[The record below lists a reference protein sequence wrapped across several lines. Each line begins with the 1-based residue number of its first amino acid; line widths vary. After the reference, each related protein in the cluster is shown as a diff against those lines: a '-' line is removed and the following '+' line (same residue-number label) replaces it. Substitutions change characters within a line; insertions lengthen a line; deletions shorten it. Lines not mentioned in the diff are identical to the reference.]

1 MAIVIT
7 NGKFYVKRKETGAIR
22 KTTEIDKATIYNN
35 VDEAVEEMKKAPART
50 KGFYVYD
57 TVTMHICWRWFS
69 NKKKKRRN
77 FSKEVRQMVYN
88 KAEGRCQLC
97 GKKITLDEMTLDH
110 IVPLGM
116 GGRDEEDNLQCS
128 CRSCNEFKSNILPE
142 EFENKINTIFFYQ
155 SNKKYKGSLRW
166 KIAQKLLNGILEGNL

>member
-1 MAIVIT
+1 MI
-7 NGKFYVKRKETGAIR
+7 
-22 KTTEIDKATIYNN
+22 
-35 VDEAVEEMKKAPART
+35 
-50 KGFYVYD
+50 
-57 TVTMHICWRWFS
+57 
-69 NKKKKRRN
+69 
-77 FSKEVRQMVYN
+77 YN
-88 KAEGRCQLC
+88 KAEGHCQLC
-97 GKKITLDEMTLDH
+97 GKKITFDEMTLDH

-166 KIAQKLLNGILEGNL
+166 KIAQKLLKAMLGNL